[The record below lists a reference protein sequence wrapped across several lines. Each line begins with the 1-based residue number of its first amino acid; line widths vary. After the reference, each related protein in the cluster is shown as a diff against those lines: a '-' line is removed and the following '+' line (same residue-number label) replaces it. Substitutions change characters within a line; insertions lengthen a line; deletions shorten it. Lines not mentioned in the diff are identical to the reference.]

1 MFFSPLDQFEI
12 KPLLTMNNMMTLSMS
27 NYIMYLI
34 MVSLMMYGYNIML
47 NKTYLGWNRWGMVM
61 LSMYDT
67 MLNMVKSQMGSR
79 GGMYFPFMFTLFNFI
94 LIANVMSMIPYS
106 FAMSAQMVAMMSLS
120 LTLWLGLTIMGL
132 VNHGLGFFSLFVP
145 TGTPLAL
152 VPVLVLMET
161 LSYSSKAMSLG
172 LRLSAN
178 MLSGHLLMLMLG
190 SLMTNLMSSSFTGFV
205 SGFMPLAGVMAMT
218 MLEFAM
224 AMMQAYVFCM
234 LFSGYLKDAIYLH

>member
-190 SLMTNLMSSSFTGFV
+190 SLMTNLMSSSITGFV

>member
-27 NYIMYLI
+27 NYMMYLM
-34 MVSLMMYGYNIML
+34 MVGLMMYGYNVML
-47 NKTYLGWNRWGMVM
+47 NKTYLGFNRWGMVM

-67 MLNMVKSQMGSR
+67 MLNMVKSQVGSR
-79 GGMYFPFMFTLFNFI
+79 GGMYFPLIFTLFNFM
-94 LIANVMSMIPYS
+94 LMANVMSMMPYS
-106 FAMSAQMVAMMSLS
+106 FAMSAQIVAIMSLS

-152 VPVLVLMET
+152 VPVLVLIET

-178 MLSGHLLMLMLG
+178 MLSGHLLMLILG
-190 SLMTNLMSSSFTGFV
+190 SLMLNLMSTSMLGFV
-205 SGFMPLAGVMAMT
+205 SGFIPMAGVMAMT

-234 LFSGYLKDAIYLH
+234 LFSGYLKDAMYLH

>member
-12 KPLLTMNNMMTLSMS
+12 KPLLTINNMMTLSMS

-34 MVSLMMYGYNIML
+34 MVSLIMYGYNIML

-67 MLNMVKSQMGSR
+67 MLNMIKSQMGSR
-79 GGMYFPFMFTLFNFI
+79 GGMYFPLMFTLFNFI

-190 SLMTNLMSSSFTGFV
+190 SLITNLMSSSITGFV
-205 SGFMPLAGVMAMT
+205 SGFMPLAGVIAMT

-224 AMMQAYVFCM
+224 AMMQAYVFCI

>member
-12 KPLLTMNNMMTLSMS
+12 KPLLTMNNIMTLSMS
-27 NYIMYLI
+27 NYVMFLF
-34 MVSLMMYGYNIML
+34 MVAFIIYGFNILL
-47 NKTYLGWNRWGMVM
+47 NKSYLGWNRWGLAM
-61 LSMYDT
+61 LAMYDT
-67 MLNMVKSQMGSR
+67 MLNMVKSQVGSR
-79 GGMYFPFMFTLFNFI
+79 GGYYFPLMFTLFNFM
-94 LIANVMSMIPYS
+94 LIANVVSMMPYS
-106 FAMSAQMVAMMSLS
+106 FAMSAQMVAIISLS
-120 LTLWLGLTIMGL
+120 LTLWLALTMMGF

-178 MLSGHLLMLMLG
+178 MLSGHLLMLILG
-190 SLMTNLMSSSFTGFV
+190 SLILNLMSSSMLAFVGGFI
-205 SGFMPLAGVMAMT
+205 PLAGVMAMT
-218 MLEFAM
+218 ILEFAI
-224 AMMQAYVFCM
+224 AMIQAYVFCI

>member
-27 NYIMYLI
+27 NYMMYLI
-34 MVSLMMYGYNIML
+34 MVGLIMYGYNVML
-47 NKTYLGWNRWGMVM
+47 NKTYLGFNRWGIVM

-67 MLNMVKSQMGSR
+67 MLNMVKSQVGSR
-79 GGMYFPFMFTLFNFI
+79 GGIYFPLIFTLFNFM
-94 LIANVMSMIPYS
+94 LMANVMSMMPYS

-120 LTLWLGLTIMGL
+120 LTLWLGLTMMGL

-190 SLMTNLMSSSFTGFV
+190 SLMTNLMSTSMLGFV
-205 SGFMPLAGVMAMT
+205 SGFIPMAGVMAMT

-234 LFSGYLKDAIYLH
+234 LFSGYLKDAMYLH

>member
-12 KPLLTMNNMMTLSMS
+12 KPLLTMNNMMTFSMS
-27 NYIMYLI
+27 NFVIYSL
-34 MVSLMMYGYNIML
+34 MVAFMMYGFNMLL
-47 NKTYLGWNRWGMVM
+47 NKTYLGWNRWGVAM
-61 LSMYDT
+61 LAMYDT
-67 MLNMVKSQMGSR
+67 MLNMVKSQVGAR
-79 GGMYFPFMFTLFNFI
+79 GGMYFPFMFTLFNFM
-94 LIANVMSMIPYS
+94 LMANVMSMMPYS
-106 FAMSAQMVAMMSLS
+106 FAMSAQMVAIMSLS
-120 LTLWLGLTIMGL
+120 LTLWLGLTMMGF

-190 SLMTNLMSSSFTGFV
+190 SLILNLMSSSMLGFV
-205 SGFMPLAGVMAMT
+205 SGFIPMAGVMAIT
-218 MLEFAM
+218 ILEFAM
-224 AMMQAYVFCM
+224 AMIQAYVFCI

>member
-12 KPLLTMNNMMTLSMS
+12 KPLLTINNMMTLSMS

-34 MVSLMMYGYNIML
+34 MVSLIMYGYNIML

-67 MLNMVKSQMGSR
+67 MLNMIKSQMGSR
-79 GGMYFPFMFTLFNFI
+79 GGMYFPLMFTLFNFI

-190 SLMTNLMSSSFTGFV
+190 SLITNLMSSSITGFFN
-205 SGFMPLAGVMAMT
+205 GFMPLAGVIAMT

-224 AMMQAYVFCM
+224 AMMQAYVFCI